1 MNEYLLDR
9 ILNYMNIK
17 DYYRLLSQIKDKRIE
32 EKIREKIKQREKI
45 KIRFYYF

>member
-1 MNEYLLDR
+1 MNEYLLDK

-17 DYYRLLSQIKDKRIE
+17 DYYQLLSHKMDKKIE
-32 EKIREKIKQREKI
+32 EKIREKIKKKEKL

>member
-9 ILNYMNIK
+9 ILNYMNIR
-17 DYYRLLSQIKDKRIE
+17 DYYKLLSQKMDKKIKER
-32 EKIREKIKQREKI
+32 IREKIKMREKL